1 MLFGEEMARG
11 ETGKD
16 EVENL
21 VGKTK
26 DGGS

>member
-11 ETGKD
+11 DTGKD
-16 EVENL
+16 EVESL